1 MSKHMHILW
10 ALQAKTTYAI
20 DLSKAT
26 FLLANQKQKTSNSL
40 SVPIYIFFP
49 TRCKFLL
56 GKLQSL
62 FNLATTDK
70 LNETLLLQVEK

>member
-1 MSKHMHILW
+1 MTKHMHILW
-10 ALQAKTTYAI
+10 TLQAKTTYAI
-20 DLSKAT
+20 NLSKAT
-26 FLLANQKQKTSNSL
+26 FLFANQKQKTSHSL
-40 SVPIYIFFP
+40 SVQIYIFFP

>member
-1 MSKHMHILW
+1 MGLAGQNNLCNKPFQSNLSFSKPE
-10 ALQAKTTYAI
+10 TE
-20 DLSKAT
+20 
-26 FLLANQKQKTSNSL
+26 TSHSL

-56 GKLQSL
+56 GELQSL

>member
-1 MSKHMHILW
+1 MGLAGQNNLCNKPFQSN
-10 ALQAKTTYAI
+10 
-20 DLSKAT
+20 LS
-26 FLLANQKQKTSNSL
+26 LANQKQKTSHSL

-56 GKLQSL
+56 GELQSL